1 MEFFMSL
8 NVPIVA
14 MFPSNSFDGSNRL
27 AVSFSIKTL
36 HWFFILDMMDR
47 IKRNVLEA
55 SDILAFGLQKI
66 PTDEYLSVMIFST

>member
-1 MEFFMSL
+1 MSL
-8 NVPIVA
+8 NVPMVA
-14 MFPSNSFDGSNRL
+14 LFSSQSTGDSNIL

-55 SDILAFGLQKI
+55 SGILAFGLQKI